1 MAMMRLGGRKVRQEG
16 ETPMPDRNR
25 SNMPPAD
32 ELELVRAEI
41 KRLRAREAELRAA
54 VLEDGAEPGQDWRV
68 EVVEQRRRTLDRTSL
83 PPEISGDPRYWK
95 ERVAR
100 VVKTVSVRAR
110 SAPAPVG
117 PRRDEEDA

>member
-1 MAMMRLGGRKVRQEG
+1 MA
-16 ETPMPDRNR
+16 DRDR
-25 SNMPPAD
+25 RNMPPAD

-54 VLEDGAEPGQDWRV
+54 VLEEGGAEPGQDWRV
-68 EVVEQRRRTLDRTSL
+68 EIVEQRRRTLDRTAL
-83 PPEISGDPRYWK
+83 PHEIGNDPRYWK

-110 SAPAPVG
+110 SVPG
-117 PRRDEEDA
+117 KTGGEGGDD

>member
-1 MAMMRLGGRKVRQEG
+1 MR
-16 ETPMPDRNR
+16 DSNR
-25 SNMPPAD
+25 RNMPPAD

-54 VLEDGAEPGQDWRV
+54 VLEEGGAEPGQEWRV
-68 EVVEQRRRTLDRTSL
+68 EIVEQRRRTLDRAAL
-83 PPEISGDPRYWK
+83 PREIGNDPRYWK

-110 SAPAPVG
+110 AVPGPASG
-117 PRRDEEDA
+117 QGEDEGG